1 MRRPTVLIAAIAT
14 LFSLVLLLATVGSLS
29 QLYNV
34 IALISPLLARLV
46 LGLVLLALLGA
57 LAVLIRYGWL
67 FLRPK
72 RKRTVTL
79 PTAPDEV
86 AAMSL
91 QAAQQQVAQIED
103 EIARQALVAQSGE
116 LAQRLAQ
123 ETFQIVVFGLGS
135 TGKTALVNALVGEMA
150 GEVAAT
156 IGTTGTERTYRI
168 VVETERSRSYRASPR
183 AGYQASHQA
192 SHQAEPTPKAER
204 SRSPELLITDTPGL
218 LESGVLGEARSQS
231 AKALATRADLL
242 LFVIDNDLHRAEYE
256 PLAMLMAMG
265 KRSLLV
271 FNKCDRYLPNEK
283 EQILARLKE
292 RTRALLQPED
302 IVAVSALPALVQ
314 LPDGT
319 QAQPEPEIANLIER
333 ILTILRQES
342 TVLRMGNVLLQSQ
355 KLSEAARSLITTQRQ
370 QQAEAIVDR
379 YQWVGAGVLAATPL
393 PVVDMLATAAVNAQM
408 VIELGRVYGV
418 EVSIEE
424 AKALAVSLAKTM
436 AGLSIAKGAMKMLA
450 MGLQVNIATA
460 LASKLVQGASA
471 AYLTRI
477 AGKSFI
483 TYFQANQD
491 WGDGGIQAVV
501 AQQYQLNR
509 RDEFVKQFLRSAVE
523 KLGETR

>member
-1 MRRPTVLIAAIAT
+1 MRRSTVLIAAIAT
-14 LFSLVLLLATVGSLS
+14 LFSLVLLLVTVGSLA
-29 QLYNV
+29 QLYSA
-34 IALISPLLARLV
+34 IAVISPLLARLV

-57 LAVLIRYGWL
+57 IAVLTRYVWL

-86 AAMSL
+86 VAVSL

-103 EIARQALVAQSGE
+103 EIARQALAVRSNE

-156 IGTTGTERTYRI
+156 IGTTGIEQTYRV
-168 VVETERSRSYRASPR
+168 VVEAGRSRSLD
-183 AGYQASHQA
+183 
-192 SHQAEPTPKAER
+192 
-204 SRSPELLITDTPGL
+204 LLITDTPGL
-218 LESGVLGEARSQS
+218 LESGVLGEARSQA
-231 AKALATRADLL
+231 AKALAITADLL

-256 PLAMLMAMG
+256 PLAMLMAAG

-271 FNKCDRYLPNEK
+271 LNKCDRYLTSEK

-292 RTRALLQPED
+292 RTKTLLQPED
-302 IVAVSALPALVQ
+302 IIAVSALPSWAV
-314 LPDGT
+314 LPDGI
-319 QAQPEPEIANLIER
+319 QVQPDPEIANLTEK

-342 TVLRMGNVLLQSQ
+342 TELRVGNVLLQSQ
-355 KLSEAARSLITTQRQ
+355 KLGEEARSLLTTQRQ

-418 EVSIEE
+418 EVSVAE

-436 AGLSIAKGAMKMLA
+436 AGLSIAKGVMKMLA
-450 MGLQVNIATA
+450 VGLQVNIATA

-483 TYFQANQD
+483 TYFQSNQD

-523 KLGETR
+523 KLGEARH

>member
-1 MRRPTVLIAAIAT
+1 MRRPYILIAAIAT
-14 LFSLVLLLATVGSLS
+14 LVSLVLLLATVGSLA
-29 QLYNV
+29 QLYGA
-34 IALISPLLARLV
+34 IAVVSPVLARLV

-57 LAVLIRYGWL
+57 LAVLVRYGWL

-72 RKRTVTL
+72 RTRTITL
-79 PTAPDEV
+79 PTAPHEV
-86 AAMSL
+86 AAVSM

-103 EIARQALVAQSGE
+103 EIARQALAAQSDE
-116 LAQRLAQ
+116 LARRLAQ
-123 ETFQIVVFGLGS
+123 QTFQIVVFGLGS
-135 TGKTALVNALVGEMA
+135 TGKTALVNALIGEIA

-156 IGTTGTERTYRI
+156 IGTTGTERTYRL
-168 VVETERSRSYRASPR
+168 VVE
-183 AGYQASHQA
+183 
-192 SHQAEPTPKAER
+192 AER
-204 SRSPELLITDTPGL
+204 KPVELLITDTPGL
-218 LESGVLGEARSQS
+218 LEAGALGEARSQ
-231 AKALATRADLL
+231 AARALAVKADLL

-256 PLAMLMAMG
+256 PLAMLMGMG

-271 FNKCDRYLPNEK
+271 FNKGDRYLPDEK

-292 RTRALLQPED
+292 RTRSLLNPRD
-302 IVAVSALPALVQ
+302 VIAVTAAPSSAQ

-319 QAQPEPEIANLIER
+319 QMQPEPQIATLIER
-333 ILTILRQES
+333 ILTILREEGA
-342 TVLRMGNVLLQSQ
+342 TLRVGNVLLQSQ
-355 KLSEAARSLITTQRQ
+355 KLSEDARSLLNAQRQ
-370 QQAEAIVDR
+370 QQAETIVDR
-379 YQWVGAGVLAATPL
+379 YQWIGAGVLAATPL
-393 PVVDMLATAAVNAQM
+393 PVVDMLATAAVNTQM

-450 MGLQVNIATA
+450 VGLQVNIATA
-460 LASKLVQGASA
+460 VASKLVQGASA

-491 WGDGGIQAVV
+491 WGDEGIQAVV

-523 KLGETR
+523 KLEEVRS

>member
-1 MRRPTVLIAAIAT
+1 MRRPYVLIAAIAI
-14 LFSLVLLLATVGSLS
+14 LLSLILLLATVGSLT
-29 QLYNV
+29 QLYSA
-34 IALISPLLARLV
+34 IALISPLLAQLV

-57 LAVLIRYGWL
+57 SAVLLRYGWL

-72 RKRTVTL
+72 RKRMITL
-79 PTAPDEV
+79 PTAPNEI
-86 AAMSL
+86 AAVSL

-103 EIARQALVAQSGE
+103 EIARQALAAQSDR
-116 LAQRLAQ
+116 LTQRLAQ
-123 ETFQIVVFGLGS
+123 ETFQMVVFGLGS
-135 TGKTALVNALVGEMA
+135 TGKTALVNALIGEMA
-150 GEVAAT
+150 GEVSAT
-156 IGTTGTERTYRI
+156 IGTTGTEQTYR
-168 VVETERSRSYRASPR
+168 VVVGADQSRSL
-183 AGYQASHQA
+183 
-192 SHQAEPTPKAER
+192 
-204 SRSPELLITDTPGL
+204 ELLITDTPGL
-218 LESGVLGEARSQS
+218 LESGTLGEARSQA

-256 PLAMLMAMG
+256 PLATLMAMG

-271 FNKCDRYLPNEK
+271 FNKCDRYLPHEK

-292 RTRALLQPED
+292 RTRTLLQPED
-302 IVAVSALPALVQ
+302 ILAVSALPSSAQ

-319 QAQPEPEIANLIER
+319 QVQPEPEIANLTKR
-333 ILTILRQES
+333 ILTILDQES
-342 TVLRMGNVLLQSQ
+342 TELRMENVLLQSQ
-355 KLSEAARSLITTQRQ
+355 KLSEEARSLLTAQRQ

-393 PVVDMLATAAVNAQM
+393 PVVDMLAAAAVNAQM

-418 EVSIEE
+418 DVSIEE

-450 MGLQVNIATA
+450 VGLQVNIATA
-460 LASKLVQGASA
+460 VASKLVQGASA

-483 TYFQANQD
+483 TYFQSNQD

-523 KLGETR
+523 KLGSNYAP